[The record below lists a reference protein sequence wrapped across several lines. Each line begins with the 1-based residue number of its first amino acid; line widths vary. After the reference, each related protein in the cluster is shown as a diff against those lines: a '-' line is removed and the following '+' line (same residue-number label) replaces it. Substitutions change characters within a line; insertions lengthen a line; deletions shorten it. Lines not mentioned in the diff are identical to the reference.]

1 MQAQR
6 RCDCGRCSVGFAAN
20 PGKESWLLD
29 FSAGTTTGESGA
41 QSIHMGI
48 AFKITQGKSTIAT
61 NKTGHSRIDYSG
73 AAKQIAFPVGTNF
86 CRCRPC
92 VKKNSYLPYPT
103 VFYSS
108 LYSPSPVPI
117 HPKSASLPPKPY
129 KAAGMQSHRL
139 HHPPLLY
146 HKKAAGLEPAA
157 RHLTKKATGF
167 PQKPQ
172 GLTFLFQSTGFPN
185 SLTL

>member
-61 NKTGHSRIDYSG
+61 NKTGHSRIDYGG
-73 AAKQIAFPVGTNF
+73 AAKQIAIPVGTNF

-92 VKKNSYLPYPT
+92 IKKLIPTCRTLQFFILP
-103 VFYSS
+103 S
-108 LYSPSPVPI
+108 I
-117 HPKSASLPPKPY
+117 
-129 KAAGMQSHRL
+129 
-139 HHPPLLY
+139 PPLQ
-146 HKKAAGLEPAA
+146 
-157 RHLTKKATGF
+157 F
-167 PQKPQ
+167 PSTPNLPLSPLNPIKPQ
-172 GLTFLFQSTGFPN
+172 A
-185 SLTL
+185 